1 LPTSPST
8 STVTVPP
15 RGTPAV
21 AISNMLSSS
30 LALFLGSSMGVT
42 FHSRSAFSPAISRL
56 ATRSASRVSISVPA
70 VEDAPKASRA
80 NSSLARAWRVEFSI
94 SSLAKPCMSTC
105 EGSARTSSPLPM
117 APTGLIRSWQTREHS
132 NAARSAASSS
142 TMLIMAF
149 SPFVGS
155 NQFAALYSALWEEQR
170 QPHGRVALAL
180 LQRGGAVFGQQVPIG
195 RRIGQRVGGGHVE
208 GGAVAD

>member
-1 LPTSPST
+1 
-8 STVTVPP
+8 
-15 RGTPAV
+15 
-21 AISNMLSSS
+21 SNMLSSS
-30 LALFLGSSMGVT
+30 LALFLGNSMGVT
-42 FHSRSAFSPAISRL
+42 FQSRSAFSPAIRRL

-94 SSLAKPCMSTC
+94 SSLAKPCISTW
-105 EGSARTSSPLPM
+105 EGSASTSSPLPM

-149 SPFVGS
+149 SPFAGS
-155 NQFAALYSALWEEQR
+155 NQFHALYSAFGEEQR
-170 QPHGRVALAL
+170 KPGLF
-180 LQRGGAVFGQQVPIG
+180 QRGGASVGQEVPIG
-195 RRIGQRVGGGHVE
+195 RRLGQGAGRGHVE
-208 GGAVAD
+208 GGPVADGIEQHQTLAG